1 MTTATA
7 TPRLARRAAAD
18 PMPRRKAQVSDIRIA
33 MSYQPQIVGDWQWI
47 GFDDWEEGIS
57 EERAKAL
64 VIEHGFGVAEKMTED
79 NAVD

>member
-1 MTTATA
+1 MMTTA
-7 TPRLARRAAAD
+7 TPRLARRAA
-18 PMPRRKAQVSDIRIA
+18 PRRKAQVSDIRIA
-33 MSYQPQIVGDWQWI
+33 HSYQPQVVGDWQYI